1 MANVAPRPGYAGSGG
16 ERNSSLITGRS
27 GGSSKKKYHWIDDD
41 RVPSQAEIDW
51 YASMDAGET
60 PEITQEH
67 LDEIG
72 QGEGGEGLTV
82 DDVGDGSDPAEEAEE
97 MPGFTSEHNSYID
110 PETGEKKNQTR
121 EEWSASIGDDAI
133 SVGPTDTTENALAGG
148 SLMASSVG
156 GGYGKQRVAE
166 QSRKQMNLT
175 SGRKRSIL
183 TS

>member
-1 MANVAPRPGYAGSGG
+1 MVPQKPT
-16 ERNSSLITGRS
+16 LLT
-27 GGSSKKKYHWIDDD
+27 KQKYHWIEDD
-41 RVPSQAEIDW
+41 RIPSQAEIDW
-51 YASMDAGET
+51 YAAMDAGET

-67 LDEIG
+67 LDVIG
-72 QGEGGEGLTV
+72 VTEKT
-82 DDVGDGSDPAEEAEE
+82 AEELAEPKTPE
-97 MPGFTSEHNSYID
+97 EIAEDNAPENQPVEPEYDNPEDD
-110 PETGEKKNQTR
+110 PLWTHTDTTQWTAENQPTEEELSGE
-121 EEWSASIGDDAI
+121 SLG
-133 SVGPTDTTENALAGG
+133 TDTTENALAGG